1 MELQEKNI
9 KKNDSEILSKHG
21 IKPTVNRLL
30 IFEAMKKMG
39 HTFNLYSL
47 EEELLLID
55 KSTIFRTL
63 VLFLEQRLI
72 HSVDDGSGSLKYC
85 VCHNN
90 GDCLPEEF
98 HCHFYCEKCCQ
109 TFCLEDIH
117 TPVVN
122 IPQGYLV
129 REVNYLLKG
138 ICLECRRNEV
148 F

>member
-1 MELQEKNI
+1 MEQQDANI
-9 KKNDSEILSKHG
+9 KKNDSEILSMHG
-21 IKPTVNRLL
+21 IKPTANRLL

-39 HTFNLYSL
+39 HTFSL
-47 EEELLLID
+47 NDMEEELLMMD

-63 VLFLEQRLI
+63 VLFLEQHLI

-85 VCHNN
+85 VCHND

-109 TFCLEDIH
+109 TFCLEEVRA
-117 TPVVN
+117 PVVN
-122 IPQGYLV
+122 APEGYLV

-138 ICLECRRNEV
+138 ICPNCKNN
-148 F
+148 

>member
-1 MELQEKNI
+1 MEQQNANI
-9 KKNDSEILSKHG
+9 KKNDSEILSMHG
-21 IKPTVNRLL
+21 IKPTANRLL

-39 HTFNLYSL
+39 HTFSL
-47 EEELLLID
+47 NDMEEELLMMD

-63 VLFLEQRLI
+63 VLFLEQHLI

-85 VCHNN
+85 VCHND

-109 TFCLEDIH
+109 TFCLEEVRA
-117 TPVVN
+117 PVVN
-122 IPQGYLV
+122 APEGYSV

-138 ICLECRRNEV
+138 ICPNCKNN
-148 F
+148 